1 MAAIKILPGIYSV
14 GAVDWN
20 VRNFHGHT
28 YTTQRGSSYNAYLII
43 DEKVALIDT
52 VYGPFA
58 QELIS
63 NIKEIIPLEKI
74 DYIIANHVETDHSGA
89 LPSLMPL
96 CPNAKILGT
105 AKCKEGLYKH
115 YYQNWDFQIVKTNDE
130 LKLGNRTLSFLE
142 APMIHWPDSMFTYCP
157 QDALLMP
164 NDAFGQHFAA
174 SEKFDDQVDQCSLM
188 EEAEKYYANILW
200 PLGGVILRKI
210 QELSDLN
217 IPIKMIAPS
226 HGIIWRKDP
235 GKIINS
241 YVSWAK
247 GETKNKV
254 VIAYETMWG
263 ATSKMANKIADA
275 LIASGVEV
283 KLYNVAE
290 SDRTEIITQMLS
302 AKGFLFGSSTH
313 DNDMLPNIAAFLE
326 IVKGLKP
333 KERKIGFFGSYGWA
347 GGSIKEMQEMLKDSG
362 AQETVPGVSSKY
374 TPDVSELENCFEFG
388 SKFAQSLK

>member
-1 MAAIKILPGIYSV
+1 MSAIEILPNIYSV
-14 GAVDWN
+14 GVVDWN

-28 YTTQRGSSYNAYLII
+28 YSTQRGSSYNAYLII
-43 DEKVALIDT
+43 DQKVTLIDT

-74 DYIIANHVETDHSGA
+74 DYIIANHVESDHSGA

-96 CPNAKILGT
+96 CPNAKIFGT

-115 YYQNWDFQIVKTNDE
+115 YYQNWNFQIVKTKDE
-130 LKLGNRTLSFLE
+130 LKLGSRTLNFLE

-174 SEKFDDQVDQCSLM
+174 SQKFDDQVDQCSLM

-200 PLGGVILRKI
+200 PLGEVILKKI
-210 QELSDLN
+210 QEVKNLN

-235 GKIINS
+235 EKIINS
-241 YVSWAK
+241 YISWAK

-263 ATSKMANKIADA
+263 ATAQMAIKIAQG

-283 KLYNVAE
+283 KLYDVAQ

-326 IVKGLKP
+326 IVKGLKL
-333 KERKIGFFGSYGWA
+333 KGRQIGFFGSYGWA
-347 GGSIKEMQEMLKDSG
+347 GGAIKEMQEMLKDSR
-362 AQETVPGVSSKY
+362 AEETVPSVSFKY
-374 TPDVSELENCFEFG
+374 VPDASELTSCSEFG
-388 SKFAQSLK
+388 SKFAQGLK